1 MTETAHAPTIVLN
14 GESHEL
20 GRAASALDLVAEV
33 TGRQLRED
41 GTPAD
46 GGRLGIAVA
55 VDGEVIRRSHWSDF
69 ALADGLIVYI
79 VSAGQGG
86 CDDLDDRRCGP
97 GLPAGHGSRRGER
110 AEHSRDGAADLGHR
124 TDARGD
130 ETRRLRST

>member
-33 TGRQLRED
+33 TGRQLHED

-55 VDGEVIRRSHWSDF
+55 VDGEVIRRSHWSEF
-69 ALADGLIVYI
+69 ALADGHTVDS
-79 VSAGQGG
+79 VTAVQGG
-86 CDDLDDRRCGP
+86 RDHLDARRCGR
-97 GLPAGHGSRRGER
+97 GLPACHGQRPGQ
-110 AEHSRDGAADLGHR
+110 
-124 TDARGD
+124 
-130 ETRRLRST
+130 